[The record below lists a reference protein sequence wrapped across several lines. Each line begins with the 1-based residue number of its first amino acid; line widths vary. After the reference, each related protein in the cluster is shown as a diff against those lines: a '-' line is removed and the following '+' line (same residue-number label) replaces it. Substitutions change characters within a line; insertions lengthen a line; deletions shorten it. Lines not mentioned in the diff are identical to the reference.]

1 MITIELEVTV
11 DQLSNV
17 DTQSATVSEIV
28 EILTAQLSVTH
39 ELLEATEWGS
49 WVSFTGDEDE
59 LATVIYG
66 VYGPGFDEWA
76 LEQVEAGVVRPL
88 VDESR

>member
-1 MITIELEVTV
+1 MITIELEVQEQ
-11 DQLSNV
+11 DQLSLAGALDHARRHLNLTYAV
-17 DTQSATVSEIV
+17 IEASEDFG
-28 EILTAQLSVTH
+28 
-39 ELLEATEWGS
+39 W
-49 WVSFTGDEDE
+49 WVSFTGTRDEVGAMVYE
-59 LATVIYG
+59 